1 MKPGKL
7 LQGLIQFF
15 ALWCVLK
22 PNVIAWKG
30 GRLPFLYPRK
40 KAAEKVDKGPDKPTQ
55 DRTPRSATPSQ
66 LRVELRSSLALPSL
80 HWPVAGPDGASR
92 VPTLSLRTWCGLKRM
107 GALEDREQQFWYN
120 LPDPSVPSASGMFI
134 RSSKPIPGNWLRSLL
149 WGPTWLWPFSDS
161 IPYFPRDN
169 SRLRESSLKWA
180 WFETTTWAV
189 PSSILSR

>member
-1 MKPGKL
+1 MTRFEAECHSMKRWTATFFSPQKGCWKSWQRARWAFPGS
-7 LQGLIQFF
+7 
-15 ALWCVLK
+15 
-22 PNVIAWKG
+22 
-30 GRLPFLYPRK
+30 
-40 KAAEKVDKGPDKPTQ
+40 
-55 DRTPRSATPSQ
+55 TPRSATPSQ

-80 HWPVAGPDGASR
+80 HRPVAGPDGASR

-149 WGPTWLWPFSDS
+149 WGPTWSWPFSDS
-161 IPYFPRDN
+161 IPYFPWDS
-169 SRLRESSLKWA
+169 SRLRESFLKWA
-180 WFETTTWAV
+180 WFETTTWVV